1 MRKFK
6 HWLIE
11 RFLPVYL
18 KEELLKENERLR
30 EKNREQEIYIR
41 QLNAYIDGL
50 ELGLRSQ
57 RRIVINNGEV
67 KS

>member
-1 MRKFK
+1 MKKFK

-18 KEELLKENERLR
+18 KEELLKENKRLR